1 MKPIDLM
8 IFDFDGTLVDTGED
22 IVRAVNHTLRSLG
35 IGEKSREEIIS
46 YVGDGMQV
54 LLEKA
59 LGPEIGRYEEAKKS
73 SHPSTETISWITRG
87 CIPASPRC

>member
-35 IGEKSREEIIS
+35 IGEN
-46 YVGDGMQV
+46 
-54 LLEKA
+54 
-59 LGPEIGRYEEAKKS
+59 
-73 SHPSTETISWITRG
+73 
-87 CIPASPRC
+87 PARK